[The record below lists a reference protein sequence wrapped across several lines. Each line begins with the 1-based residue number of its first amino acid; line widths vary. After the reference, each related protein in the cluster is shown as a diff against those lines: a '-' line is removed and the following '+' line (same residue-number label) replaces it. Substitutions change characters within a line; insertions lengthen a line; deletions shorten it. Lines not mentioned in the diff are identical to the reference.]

1 MQYKGHRASRVASRA
16 QEGKGGKNK
25 ITRNEGCAFII
36 VVKLLRTD
44 TTPGGSE
51 DVRNYHG
58 KIRVERDLLDLS
70 YRRRK
75 RKKNVVVRKVSRYP
89 KDLCTYP
96 KGQSGEETKI
106 MRS

>member
-1 MQYKGHRASRVASRA
+1 MQYRGHHVSHVASRA
-16 QEGKGGKNK
+16 QESKGFKNK
-25 ITRNEGCAFII
+25 ITRNEGGALII

-75 RKKNVVVRKVSRYP
+75 RKKKCCDQKS
-89 KDLCTYP
+89 K
-96 KGQSGEETKI
+96 
-106 MRS
+106 